1 MSLVYSDLI
10 TEVKR
15 RATRDQGG
23 TTFDEGIKY
32 AINSSILRI
41 SREAPWRVMRRRGTF
56 DTIESYTT
64 GSGGCIVVSN
74 SNVVTVTSST
84 LLTDTVEIGR
94 YVKMSGSSKYYVVET
109 INSNTIF
116 TLNQLFTGVSSS
128 ANTYEILPQG
138 EYNLPIQAGHRMF
151 MWHED
156 YGYPY
161 KLTYITDQ
169 DFFGRGL
176 HIYEKNTPT
185 HYRMWG
191 EDMVRNQVKSNTN
204 LSVSSSASGDTS
216 KQITVFGVIN
226 GYPDSETITLH
237 SSDATTL
244 VSSTNVFTSV
254 ERIAKASSTTGRIT
268 VWGDSASTTNTTVA
282 VIPAGDSTAGILYK
296 KIYLYPLPT
305 RVFPINVQYYK
316 DPYRLV
322 NDGDVHELGQEF
334 DEAIILLATMKVKAE
349 SDQEEADRFEV
360 IFMDELKSLKKTN
373 VDKIDFFP
381 HLERPNGS
389 RKGIGLRGL
398 FYNQVG
404 SNYGPSS
411 YR

>member
-1 MSLVYSDLI
+1 MLVFSDLI

-15 RATRDQGG
+15 RATRDQSG
-23 TTFDEGIKY
+23 TTFDEAIKY
-32 AINSSILRI
+32 AINSSLFRI
-41 SREAPWRVMRRRGTF
+41 SREAPWRVMRRRSTF
-56 DTIESYTT
+56 DTVASYTT

-84 LLTDTVEIGR
+84 LLTDTVEVGR
-94 YVKMSGSSKYYVVET
+94 YAKMSGSSKYYVVET

-128 ANTYEILPQG
+128 TNTYEILPQG

-156 YGYPY
+156 YGYPF
-161 KLTYITDQ
+161 KLTYITDH
-169 DFFGRGL
+169 DFFSRGL

-185 HYRMWG
+185 YYRMWG
-191 EDMVRNQVKSNTN
+191 EDMVRNQVKSATN
-204 LSVSSSASGDTS
+204 LAVNSSVSGDTS
-216 KQITVFGVIN
+216 KQITVFGTIS
-226 GYPDSETITLH
+226 GYPDSEIITLN
-237 SSDATTL
+237 SSNATTI

-254 ERIAKASSTTGRIT
+254 ERVTKSATTTGRVT
-268 VWGDSASTTNTTVA
+268 VYGDSAVTTNTTIA
-282 VIPAGDSTAGILYK
+282 VIPAGDTTSGILYK

-305 RVFPINVQYYK
+305 RVFPVNVQYYK
-316 DPYRLV
+316 DPFRLV

-334 DEAIILLATMKVKAE
+334 DEVIILLSTMKIKAE
-349 SDQEEADRFEV
+349 SDQAEADRFAI

-381 HLERPNGS
+381 HLERPSGMK
-389 RKGIGLRGL
+389 KGIGLRGIS
-398 FYNQVG
+398 YNQVG

>member
-1 MSLVYSDLI
+1 MLTYADLV

-23 TTFDEGIKY
+23 TTFDDAIKY
-32 AINSSILRI
+32 AVNSSIFRV
-41 SREAPWRVMRRRGTF
+41 SRESPWRVMRRRATF
-56 DTIESYTT
+56 DTIASYTT
-64 GSGGCIVVSN
+64 GSGN
-74 SNVVTVTSST
+74 VTVTSNSNLVT
-84 LLTDTVEIGR
+84 VASGNLLTNSVAIGR
-94 YVKMSGSSKYYVVET
+94 YVKFSGSSKYYVVNS
-109 INSNTIF
+109 INSNTVIS
-116 TLNQLFTGVSSS
+116 LNQLFTGVTSTS
-128 ANTYEILPQG
+128 NTYEILPQG

-156 YGYPY
+156 YGYPF

-169 DFFGRGL
+169 DFFSRGL
-176 HIYEKNTPT
+176 SIYEKNVPT

-191 EDMVRNQVKSNTN
+191 EDMVRNQLKSSSN
-204 LSVSSSASGDTS
+204 LAVSSSASGDTS
-216 KQITVFGVIN
+216 KQITIFGMIN
-226 GYPDSETITLH
+226 GYPDSETITLN
-237 SSDATTL
+237 SSNGTTI
-244 VSSTNVFTSV
+244 VTSTNAFTSI
-254 ERIAKASSTTGRIT
+254 ERVVKASSTTGRIT
-268 VWGDSASTTNTTVA
+268 VWGDSSVTTNTTVA
-282 VIPAGDSTAGILYK
+282 VIPTGDTTAGILYK

-322 NDGDVHELGQEF
+322 NDGDVHELGQES

-349 SDQEEADRFEV
+349 SDQAEADRFAM

-381 HLERPNGS
+381 HLERPSGA
-389 RKGIGLRGL
+389 RKGMGLRGL